1 MRKALY
7 SLAAIICGFSIFTSA
22 IPASH
27 SKQPDN
33 VLSPQML
40 VDSIGSTEPMRS
52 ALLGVLA
59 VRGESDTIV
68 AYNPFC
74 KLKPASNTKLLTTGI
89 SMLRLGPDWQYST
102 YLKTDSHVSGGELE
116 GDLYIVGTGDPSIGV
131 TDYEGNPSLEATFA
145 QWKAILDKKG
155 IKRIKGCVIGDG
167 RWFGGNHIPV
177 TWEYD
182 DLISS
187 YSGACEALNVNENCV
202 RVKISNVSSPG
213 QRING
218 IVADKPAL
226 PWMKFIS
233 EACSVGGRGYNISC
247 YPSIVQPN
255 TVVTGNIGVKRKTA
269 YTFIKNFFG
278 AYTCAQLFHD
288 YLVKNGIS
296 VGGGYA
302 DISPS
307 GIIRK
312 NLNNPVNG
320 PKAETKLS
328 VLGEYKSAKLKQMI
342 GDCNRESD
350 NFYAEAF
357 LRTLGKDLTGS
368 ASYKSCSA
376 ARDTM
381 FRRLG
386 LRIRDGYRIVDGCG
400 LSTENYVSPDFF
412 VRFLKAMSKTHV
424 FPEYL
429 ESLPNPG
436 EGTLISRIKKEPD
449 SVKARVC
456 MKSGSI
462 DGTVCFSGYILA
474 ESGNPDDTIYF
485 SIMSNNVTGSSSH
498 LYHLMDQIIARLA
511 HEN

>member
-1 MRKALY
+1 MRKALN

-22 IPASH
+22 IPASY
-27 SKQPDN
+27 SKQPDT

-68 AYNPFC
+68 AYNPFN

-89 SMLRLGPDWQYST
+89 TMLRLGPDWQYST
-102 YLKTDSHVSGGELE
+102 YHKTDSHVSGGELE

-167 RWFGGNHIPV
+167 RWFGWDHIQS
-177 TWEYD
+177 TWEYE
-182 DLISS
+182 DLISD
-187 YSGACEALNVNENCV
+187 YCGACEALNVNENYV
-202 RVKISNVSSPG
+202 RVKITNVSSPG
-213 QRING
+213 QRITG
-218 IVADKPAL
+218 IAADKPAL
-226 PWMKFIS
+226 PWMKFVS
-233 EACSVGGRGYNISC
+233 EACSVGGLEDNISC
-247 YPSIVQPN
+247 YPSIVQPY
-255 TVVTGNIGVKRKTA
+255 TVVTGNMGVKQKVA
-269 YTFIKNFFG
+269 YTFMKNFFG

-296 VGGGYA
+296 VGSGYA

-312 NLNNPVNG
+312 NFNNPFNG
-320 PKAETKLS
+320 PKAETELS
-328 VLGEYKSAKLKQMI
+328 VLGECKSVKLKQMI

-357 LRTLGKDLTGS
+357 LRTLAKDITGS

-381 FRRLG
+381 FHRLG
-386 LRIRDGYRIVDGCG
+386 LRISDGYFIVDGSG
-400 LSTENYVSPDFF
+400 LSTEDYVSPDFF
-412 VRFLKAMSKTHV
+412 VRFLKAMSKTPV

-436 EGTLISRIKKEPD
+436 EGTIRSRIEKEPD
-449 SVKARVC
+449 SVKARVF
-456 MKSGSI
+456 MKSGRI
-462 DGTVCFSGYILA
+462 AHTVCFSGYILA

-485 SIMSNNVTGSSSH
+485 SILSNNAAGPESH
-498 LYHLMDQIIARLA
+498 VYHLMDQIITRLA